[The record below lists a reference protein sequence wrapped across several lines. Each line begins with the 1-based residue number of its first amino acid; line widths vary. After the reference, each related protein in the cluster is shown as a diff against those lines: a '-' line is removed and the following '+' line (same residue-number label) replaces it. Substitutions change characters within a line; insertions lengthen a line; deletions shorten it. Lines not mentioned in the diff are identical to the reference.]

1 MISVA
6 SASLA
11 GLRDNRRSG
20 FNGSR
25 KEHDERRHD
34 TVIILSQDA
43 GFSHH
48 EGCLLSLR
56 RCLDPGRQRQMGRAD
71 ASRDLRLLCTTAP
84 ERRGVAAAGLEV
96 WPETVHFDARGYTP
110 GYQR

>member
-56 RCLDPGRQRQMGRAD
+56 RCLDPGRRRLGRAD
-71 ASRDLRLLCTTAP
+71 ASRGPQLRCSSAP
-84 ERRGVAAAGLEV
+84 PRLSAGE
-96 WPETVHFDARGYTP
+96 PPPA
-110 GYQR
+110 

>member
-71 ASRDLRLLCTTAP
+71 AARDLRLRCSSAP
-84 ERRGVAAAGLEV
+84 PRLSAGE
-96 WPETVHFDARGYTP
+96 PPPPA
-110 GYQR
+110 

>member
-34 TVIILSQDA
+34 AVIILSQDA

-56 RCLDPGRQRQMGRAD
+56 RCLDPGRRRQMGRAD
-71 ASRDLRLLCTTAP
+71 AARDLRLRCSSAP
-84 ERRGVAAAGLEV
+84 PRLSAGE
-96 WPETVHFDARGYTP
+96 PPPPA
-110 GYQR
+110 